1 MPGAA
6 TSNRKQATNTQ
17 AHDAD
22 RTKNRIGG
30 ILTTIGRAWNAIIVI
45 MWVLMTISVI
55 VNIVQPRGKYL
66 EYPGWFN
73 ALMFLGLLYV
83 PWTLL
88 SYLLLDKRRLRQ
100 REPFSRW
107 TWRKELPVCLGV
119 SAACMAVVVILYYAL
134 FNQGR

>member
-1 MPGAA
+1 MG
-6 TSNRKQATNTQ
+6 
-17 AHDAD
+17 D
-22 RTKNRIGG
+22 
-30 ILTTIGRAWNAIIVI
+30 ILNTIGRVWNAIVVVV
-45 MWVLMTISVI
+45 WVLMTISVI